1 MMKSLIIITI
11 IVAVAVA
18 DEKGT
23 AKQDNKRQIAS
34 YNSGTAAIAQPLQTP
49 QPTTAAAAV
58 NNAPLYQPSYLP
70 TCVVQP
76 NGNSIFTNPSVP
88 AYQPP
93 YYNGPAESFVP
104 QYQPQQYP
112 IAYQPS
118 QYPIGY
124 QPPQYPATYQPPQ
137 YPATYQPSQYPA
149 IYQPSQYPATYQP
162 SQYPAT
168 YQPSQYPATY
178 QPQQSGQSPVP
189 YSYSYFSSA
198 ANNANNNAQLSTTK
212 K

>member
-1 MMKSLIIITI
+1 MMKSLFIMTI
-11 IVAVAVA
+11 IVSVAVA

-23 AKQDNKRQIAS
+23 AKQDKRQISS
-34 YNSGTAAIAQPLQTP
+34 YNGGSAAIAQALQTP
-49 QPTTAAAAV
+49 QPTPAAVSV
-58 NNAPLYQPSYLP
+58 NNAPSYQPSYLP

-76 NGNSIFTNPSVP
+76 YSNTIFSNPSVP
-88 AYQPP
+88 VYQPP
-93 YYNGPAESFVP
+93 YYNGPTESLVP

-112 IAYQPS
+112 IAYQP
-118 QYPIGY
+118 
-124 QPPQYPATYQPPQ
+124 PQYPFTYQPSQ

-149 IYQPSQYPATYQP
+149 VYQPLQYPTTYQP

-198 ANNANNNAQLSTTK
+198 ANNANSNAQVSTTK

>member
-1 MMKSLIIITI
+1 M
-11 IVAVAVA
+11 AVAVVVA
-18 DEKGT
+18 DDKGT
-23 AKQDNKRQIAS
+23 AKQDKRQISS
-34 YNSGTAAIAQPLQTP
+34 YNGGTAAIPQPLQTP
-49 QPTTAAAAV
+49 QPTPAAVAV
-58 NNAPLYQPSYLP
+58 NNAPSYQPSYLP
-70 TCVVQP
+70 SCVVQP
-76 NGNSIFTNPSVP
+76 YGNTIFTNPSVP
-88 AYQPP
+88 VYQPP
-93 YYNGPAESFVP
+93 YYNGPSESFIP

-118 QYPIGY
+118 QYPIAY

-137 YPATYQPSQYPA
+137 YPATYQPP
-149 IYQPSQYPATYQP
+149 QYPATYQP

-198 ANNANNNAQLSTTK
+198 ANNANNNAQLPTTK

>member
-1 MMKSLIIITI
+1 MMKSLIIMAI
-11 IVAVAVA
+11 IVSVAVA
-18 DEKGT
+18 DEKNT
-23 AKQDNKRQIAS
+23 AKPDKRQISS
-34 YNSGTAAIAQPLQTP
+34 YNGGTAAIAQSLQTP
-49 QPTTAAAAV
+49 QPTPAAVAV
-58 NNAPLYQPSYLP
+58 NNAPSYQPSYLP

-76 NGNSIFTNPSVP
+76 YGNSIFTNPSVP
-88 AYQPP
+88 VYQPP

-112 IAYQPS
+112 IAYQPQ
-118 QYPIGY
+118 QYPVSY
-124 QPPQYPATYQPPQ
+124 QPSQYPATYQPPQ
-137 YPATYQPSQYPA
+137 YPAAYQPSQYPA
-149 IYQPSQYPATYQP
+149 TYQPTQYPATYQP

-189 YSYSYFSSA
+189 YSYSYFSSS